1 MSWPGDEW
9 GNSTGEEVP
18 PMRLTTI
25 AHYVLPFVALISGAS
40 ILLIPRLLNYVVAAY
55 LVLVGLIGLNG
66 IFHLVR

>member
-1 MSWPGDEW
+1 
-9 GNSTGEEVP
+9 
-18 PMRLTTI
+18 MRLTTI